1 MFQLKRPA
9 HVIACALAA
18 GALAATLGACTV
30 QSAQSSGTQSQ
41 ASSQAGSAQSSSAK
55 ATSNVQHTF
64 VDVLPDESGTITID
78 ESQIGDVATFY
89 NYDANGTT
97 VQLIGIRGSDGTAH
111 LALNTCQSCNPS
123 PNAYYV
129 QQDDT
134 LICRNCGQ
142 EFSAADVG
150 AQASGCN
157 PTPIKGLTEQNGWF
171 MVSADNLNA
180 YASNFAKWAG
190 PTKA

>member
-1 MFQLKRPA
+1 MVQLKTPA
-9 HVIACALAA
+9 RLIASCVAA
-18 GALAATLGACTV
+18 GALAAALSACTV
-30 QSAQSSGTQSQ
+30 QSAQTSG
-41 ASSQAGSAQSSSAK
+41 ASSQAPSQSSAAQSSSSK

-64 VDVLPDESGTITID
+64 ETVVPDESGMVTID

-97 VQLIGIRGSDGTAH
+97 VQLIGIRASDGTAR

-142 EFSAADVG
+142 TFSAEDVG

-180 YASNFAKWAG
+180 YASNFTKWAG
-190 PTKA
+190 PTQA